1 MAIDP
6 VYYQVSFDISPLDPV
21 RDTLIAELSELPF
34 DTFLE
39 TETGLQAFVEST
51 LFDARLLAASTHFP
65 FALSLAQKLDWSVTE
80 VVQENW
86 NAKWESDFK
95 PIVVG
100 DRVSVIAPFHEP
112 IPATYELII
121 APKMSFGTGHHQT
134 TYQMLDFISQ
144 SDFRNKRV
152 LDMGCGTSILSI
164 LAAKMGAECDAIDI
178 DSWCIDNSVEN
189 AERNE
194 VKLNVWQAEHCR
206 NASGLYDVILA
217 NINRNVLLDQ
227 VGDYRSK
234 LKSTGSLWVS
244 GFYLEDLKSIKTR
257 FSEFDFELQDFTVL
271 DQWVAAK
278 FLISNHE
285 INMGS

>member
-1 MAIDP
+1 MATDP
-6 VYYQVSFDISPLDPV
+6 VYYQVSFDISPLHPV

-51 LFDARLLAASTHFP
+51 LFDANSLEASVHFP
-65 FALSLAQKLDWSVTE
+65 FAHSLAQKLDWSIAE

-112 IPATYELII
+112 ISATYELVI

-134 TYQMLDFISQ
+134 TYQMLDYISQ
-144 SDFRNKRV
+144 TDFSDKRL

-178 DSWCIDNSVEN
+178 DAWCIENSLEN
-189 AERNE
+189 AERNG
-194 VKLNVWQAEHCR
+194 VKVNVWQAENCLDAH
-206 NASGLYDVILA
+206 GTYDMILA

-244 GFYLEDLKSIKTR
+244 GFYLADLDVIKTS
-257 FSEFDFELQDFTVL
+257 FADFNFELVDFTVL

-278 FLISNHE
+278 FIISSHE
-285 INMGS
+285 TSMGS